1 MMNRLIRTRP
11 MLRKLAQYFVT
22 AGVAAIVD
30 IGGFALLLGVGA
42 ALVPAAM
49 ASFLAANVV
58 NYVLTSSYVF
68 KTAPS
73 LRRYPVFLAAAAAGF
88 VVNVAVTALSAHLLH
103 LAPVLAKTTGVGI
116 AFFANFA
123 LNAVFV
129 FPTRPDETTGGPDRG
144 DVGRD

>member
-11 MLRKLAQYFVT
+11 MLRKLAQYFLT

-58 NYVLTSSYVF
+58 NYVL
-68 KTAPS
+68 
-73 LRRYPVFLAAAAAGF
+73 
-88 VVNVAVTALSAHLLH
+88 
-103 LAPVLAKTTGVGI
+103 
-116 AFFANFA
+116 
-123 LNAVFV
+123 
-129 FPTRPDETTGGPDRG
+129 
-144 DVGRD
+144 